1 VFRGLIISGLFLIS
15 FFSFGQEIKPNA
27 AFDNDSIKIGESVP
41 YSVWIAYPKDF
52 DVLFPDSLYDFSPF
66 ELEHKEYFLTQSD
79 SLTSRDSVV
88 YYLTTFE
95 IDTIQRLQV
104 PLFLVNEFD
113 SAQLDT
119 PIDSIILVHVVTEM
133 PDSVALIVN
142 TSYTKV
148 PLAFNYPYL
157 IIGISAGI
165 IIIIVVVL
173 VFGNSMKRQV
183 RLFRIRR
190 KHKKFIKRFEQILAQ
205 NGIDAEPSLIIW
217 KKYMESLTKGPY
229 TKLTTKDIGELVDDD
244 SLLSALNA
252 IDRIIYA
259 ERPSTEIKA
268 DFEALKEFAVTA
280 FLAKSEEVKNG

>member
-1 VFRGLIISGLFLIS
+1 MFRGLIISGLLLIS
-15 FFSFGQEIKPNA
+15 FFSIGQEIKPNA
-27 AFDNDSIKIGESVP
+27 SFAIDSIKIGESVP
-41 YSVWIAYPKDF
+41 YSVWISYPKDF

-66 ELEHKEYFLTQSD
+66 ELEHKDYFLTQSD

-104 PLFLVNEFD
+104 PVFLVNEFD
-113 SAQLDT
+113 STQLDT
-119 PIDSIILVHVVTEM
+119 PIDSIILEHVVTEM

-157 IIGISAGI
+157 IIGISGG
-165 IIIIVVVL
+165 IIIIVVVLL
-173 VFGNSMKRQV
+173 VFGNSMKRQIK
-183 RLFRIRR
+183 LFRIRR
-190 KHKKFIKRFEQILAQ
+190 KHKKFIKRFDQILSRDS
-205 NGIDAEPSLIIW
+205 IDTEPTLIIW

-244 SLLSALNA
+244 ALLSALND
-252 IDRIIYA
+252 IDRVIYA
-259 ERPSTEIKA
+259 ERPSIEIKD
-268 DFEALKEFAVTA
+268 DFETLKEFAITT
-280 FLAKSEEVKNG
+280 FLAKNEEVKNG